1 MDRLIQAAPALDP
14 PDDGAPAHVHYQAQE
29 DSGDTGDTGA
39 VTAAVLPLLSLALLV
54 PLGILAFGI
63 LFPTIT
69 IVTPTEKSE

>member
-14 PDDGAPAHVHYQAQE
+14 PDDGAPAHAAHVHYQAQE
-29 DSGDTGDTGA
+29 DSGDTGA

-54 PLGILAFGI
+54 PLGILALGI

>member
-29 DSGDTGDTGA
+29 DSGDTGA
-39 VTAAVLPLLSLALLV
+39 VTAAVLPLLSLVVLV
-54 PLGILAFGI
+54 PLGILALGI